1 MQARGCPPDVVTYT
15 ALISACGRAGE
26 WQRAL
31 AAFGS
36 MAYQG
41 CRPDAIV
48 YNAIIDTLWE
58 TGVFWAQHQVSR
70 PAAGVLQS
78 KTVCLQ
84 RAKCW
89 DGCKTGALWALAP
102 NNLFCSSIPMK

>member
-1 MQARGCPPDVVTYT
+1 MQVRGCPPDVVTYT

-31 AAFGS
+31 AAFGN

-58 TGVFWAQHQVSR
+58 TGVFWAQHRVSR
-70 PAAGVLQS
+70 SAAGVLQS
-78 KTVCLQ
+78 EAACLSN
-84 RAKCW
+84 
-89 DGCKTGALWALAP
+89 DILMGY
-102 NNLFCSSIPMK
+102 